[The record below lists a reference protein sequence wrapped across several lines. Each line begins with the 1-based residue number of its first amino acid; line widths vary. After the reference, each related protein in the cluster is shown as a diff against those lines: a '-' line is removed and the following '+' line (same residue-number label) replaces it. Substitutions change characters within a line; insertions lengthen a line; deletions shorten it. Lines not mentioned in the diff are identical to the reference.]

1 VGLSSIPIVHHLRWK
16 KEHSPIMANIGPMP
30 SGKELAEK
38 ATRLR
43 TGSYG
48 PHLTYST
55 IPGES
60 ATLRIP
66 ASGDVLAIVRVA
78 GRFEVDLSEVSEI
91 TVPYV
96 SKFLRGTGYEVLKN
110 WRTGEYRFKRT
121 AAKANGSAVATT
133 ANPVAAKAPTA
144 TVAHAASQPKAA
156 TITIAPATEPSA
168 PASATIIDPIAGMI
182 YASSTRTKD
191 KSAGRGWTLVN
202 GHIVASNDDVE
213 TLERAWSLRTK
224 GKPGTVLLT
233 GPSGTAKSELVQAWA
248 ESRGID
254 FLKVDCGAVKS
265 VDDWSIH
272 LVQDPQTKVWARHW
286 SPFAQALR
294 AGKPCV
300 INLDELSRTETAGA
314 LNALLGLLDRSGT
327 LLVSEMNTVL
337 SMPDGIMVVATANI
351 GPEFVGTLPIDG
363 AVRSR
368 FTYGVRTTFLPEEQ
382 EAKLLMSRSGQDRVA
397 GISRET
403 ADALVRMAAQQRIQR
418 DDAEHFPSGN
428 VINTR
433 TLLGIA
439 ESIAD
444 GREARSAIWSV
455 LKGQF
460 DPGDDKALT
469 VLVDTQFPK
478 RPEPVAP
485 VKPTPASITVG
496 QHWFHGS
503 GTGCEFVATGTYM
516 QCGMPLASP
525 IHFGN
530 KTP

>member
-1 VGLSSIPIVHHLRWK
+1 
-16 KEHSPIMANIGPMP
+16 MANIGPMP

-38 ATRLR
+38 ATSGKVR
-43 TGSYG
+43 SYG
-48 PHLTYST
+48 PHLNCSI
-55 IPGES
+55 IPGDS
-60 ATLRIP
+60 ASLIIP
-66 ASGDVLAIVRVA
+66 ASGDVLATVRVI
-78 GRFEVDLSEVSEI
+78 GRFDVDLSKVNEI

-110 WRTGEYRFKRT
+110 WRTGEYRFKRVGT
-121 AAKANGSAVATT
+121 NGSAVAAT
-133 ANPVAAKAPTA
+133 ANPVVAKAPTA
-144 TVAHAASQPKAA
+144 TVAHAVSQPKAA

-168 PASATIIDPIAGMI
+168 PASATIIDPIPGMI
-182 YASSTRTKD
+182 YSSSKRTKD

-202 GHIVASNDDVE
+202 GEIVASNDDVE
-213 TLERAWSLRTK
+213 TLDRAFALRAK
-224 GKPGTVLLT
+224 GKPGTVILT
-233 GPSGTAKSELVQAWA
+233 GPSGTAKSELVRQWA
-248 ESRGID
+248 EARGID

-368 FTYGVRTTFLPEEQ
+368 FTYGVRTNYPPEEQ
-382 EAKLLMSRSGQDRVA
+382 EAKLLMARSGISNEVA
-397 GISRET
+397 V
-403 ADALVRMAAQQRIQR
+403 ALVRMAAQQRIQR

-428 VINTR
+428 VISTR
-433 TLLGIA
+433 TLLGIG
-439 ESIAD
+439 ESIFD
-444 GREARSAIWSV
+444 GRDARSAIWSV

-485 VKPTPASITVG
+485 VQPSPASITVG

-503 GTGCEFVATGTYM
+503 GTHCEFIATGTYM
-516 QCGMPLASP
+516 ECGRPLADP